1 MLGVAGLL
9 AGIVIGS
16 QVVVVWGKRSVLV
29 VTVVG
34 ADAVVVTVGGAG
46 VLVGMVVCAG
56 SGVCWERAGS
66 GWCAVGMS
74 RVLALRDRLVVVM
87 VVGAAGGGGVGG
99 DGGRC

>member
-1 MLGVAGLL
+1 MAGLL

-16 QVVVVWGKRSVLV
+16 QVVVVWGKWSVLV

-56 SGVCWERAGS
+56 SVLGVAGVLWECHVCWR
-66 GWCAVGMS
+66 
-74 RVLALRDRLVVVM
+74 
-87 VVGAAGGGGVGG
+87 
-99 DGGRC
+99 